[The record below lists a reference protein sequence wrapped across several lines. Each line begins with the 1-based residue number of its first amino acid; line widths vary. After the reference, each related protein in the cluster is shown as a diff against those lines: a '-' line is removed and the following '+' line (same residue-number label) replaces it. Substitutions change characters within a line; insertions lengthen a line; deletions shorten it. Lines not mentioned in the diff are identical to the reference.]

1 MQAIYYRGAD
11 GTEPVNAYLRALKGR
26 REPNVKNQIA
36 RLNLLGP
43 SEHLP
48 TEYSK
53 QVEGELRE
61 LRCHYGNELYR
72 IYYRRS
78 GNLFVLLHIIRKL
91 GARPPEAETAIAR
104 QRWRDFK
111 ARMDAKPRTPPRAA
125 GHDAP

>member
-48 TEYSK
+48 IDHS
-53 QVEGELRE
+53 
-61 LRCHYGNELYR
+61 
-72 IYYRRS
+72 
-78 GNLFVLLHIIRKL
+78 
-91 GARPPEAETAIAR
+91 
-104 QRWRDFK
+104 
-111 ARMDAKPRTPPRAA
+111 
-125 GHDAP
+125 